1 MMIIEAKR
9 LVKRYSIDGSEVEA
23 LRGIDFFLEE
33 GERIVIVGPSGAG
46 KSTLLHLLG
55 LLENPT
61 EGILLF
67 RGRSVGQLTDEERSR
82 IRLQEIGFVFQF
94 HHLLPEFTAL
104 ENVMLPALMLNRTRE
119 EAQNRA
125 QELLKRIG
133 LEERMNHKPGELS
146 GGEQQRVAFAR
157 ALINNPHLILADE
170 PTGNLDQE
178 HANQLKTLLCEL
190 CEQQGRALVLVT
202 HNSELA
208 NGLGK
213 TLFIR
218 DGRFEDI
225 PMGS

>member
-1 MMIIEAKR
+1 MMIVEAKR
-9 LVKRYSIDGSEVEA
+9 IVKRYYLDGSEVEA
-23 LRGIDFFLEE
+23 LRGVDFSIEE
-33 GERIVIVGPSGAG
+33 GERIVVVGPSGAG
-46 KSTLLHLLG
+46 KSTLLHILG

-61 EGILLF
+61 EGTLLF
-67 RGRSVGQLTDEERSR
+67 RGIPVGELTDEERSR

-104 ENVMLPALMLNRTRE
+104 ENIMLPALMLKRNRE
-119 EAQNRA
+119 EAQNSA
-125 QELLKRIG
+125 TELLKRIG
-133 LEERMNHKPGELS
+133 LEKRMNHKPGELS

-178 HANQLKTLLCEL
+178 NATQLKILLRNI
-190 CEQQGRALVLVT
+190 CEQQGTALVLVT
-202 HNSELA
+202 HNAELA

-225 PMGS
+225 SARS